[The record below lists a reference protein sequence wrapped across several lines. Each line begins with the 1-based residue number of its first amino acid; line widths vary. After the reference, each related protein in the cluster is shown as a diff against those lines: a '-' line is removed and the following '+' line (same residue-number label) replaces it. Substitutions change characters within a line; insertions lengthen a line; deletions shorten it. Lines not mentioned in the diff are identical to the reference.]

1 MTREHRQASRS
12 EGIPGW
18 LVGRTWFGP
27 AVLGALFVIVLG
39 GMLWIIQARS
49 LSADR
54 SDLLA
59 GAGTACESIHQR
71 LSASRD
77 YLRTLADDMARGAL
91 TKALFHQR
99 LTRYMADHPE
109 LVSVMYVDREGLARW
124 ATPLQG
130 DPKVIGLPL
139 ACPQSKK
146 GFRQAAR
153 TGRYVYSA
161 THISLQGEPAFDV
174 NVPIGRDA
182 DFGGSLVGVYSC
194 ERILRH
200 VLHREII
207 QKHQVSLVDRHGN
220 VILPLPAASPIDRR
234 LATAAPVDPPGHG
247 LSLRLVRYGSG
258 FWGPGTGLLTV
269 LYVGLV
275 VGMSWGM
282 WSLKRQIARRREAE
296 KSLRQARDQ
305 LAQRVRE
312 RTAELEQA
320 NGQLQQEM
328 IERQRAEERARQRQA
343 ELAHVARVSTLGEMA
358 AGLAHEL
365 NQPLGAIASYAE
377 GGIRLIEAG
386 RESPEVMHTAMT
398 EVWSQAQRAGKIIH
412 RLRAFV
418 AEGEL
423 QRKPADLRVLAEE
436 VVDLVAMDIRQEQIA
451 LRVDVAEDLPKVL
464 VEPVQIQQV
473 LLNLLRNAIEALQRN
488 ESDRRELTVTASA
501 GVDGFCRVTVADTGP
516 GCPPEERAR
525 ICDAFYTTK
534 DQGIG
539 MGLSISRSI
548 AEAHGG
554 RLWIEPNRLRG
565 LVVHFTVPV
574 GQGAEDGSDSPS

>member
-1 MTREHRQASRS
+1 MTGEHRQADGSGRAL
-12 EGIPGW
+12 GRF
-18 LVGRTWFGP
+18 VGRTWFGP

-39 GMLWIIQARS
+39 GMLWVIQARS

-59 GAGTACESIHQR
+59 SAGTARESIHQR
-71 LSASRD
+71 LDASRD
-77 YLRTLADDMARGAL
+77 YLRTLAGDMARGML
-91 TKALFHQR
+91 TEALFHRR
-99 LTRYMADHPE
+99 LTRYMSDHPE
-109 LVSVMYVDREGLARW
+109 LVSVLYVDSEGLARW

-139 ACPQSKK
+139 ACPQSQE
-146 GFRQAAR
+146 GFRQAKR
-153 TGRYVYSA
+153 TGRCVYSA

-174 NVPIGRDA
+174 NVPVGVGA
-182 DFGGSLVGVYSC
+182 DFAGTLVGVYSC

-220 VILPLPAASPIDRR
+220 VILPLPAAGPIDRR
-234 LATAAPVDPPGHG
+234 LATVVPVEPPGHG
-247 LSLRLVRYGSG
+247 LSLRLVPYGSG
-258 FWGPGTGLLTV
+258 FWDPGTVLLTL

-282 WSLKRQIARRREAE
+282 WSLKRQIARRRQAE
-296 KSLRQARDQ
+296 GSLRQARDQ
-305 LAQRVRE
+305 LARRVRE

-320 NGQLQQEM
+320 NQQLHQEM
-328 IERQRAEERARQRQA
+328 VERQRAEQRAHHRQE

-358 AGLAHEL
+358 ADLAHEL

-377 GGIRLIEAG
+377 GGIRLIESG
-386 RESPEVMHTAMT
+386 RDDPEAIHTAMT

-418 AEGEL
+418 AKGEP
-423 QRKPADLRVLAEE
+423 QRRPAGLRELTGE
-436 VVDLVAMDIRQEQIA
+436 VVDLVMMDIRQEQIA
-451 LRVDVAEDLPKVL
+451 LRLDVPDDLPKVL
-464 VEPVQIQQV
+464 VDAVQIQQV
-473 LLNLLRNAIEALQRN
+473 LLNLIRNAVEALRRN
-488 ESDRRELTVTASA
+488 ESDERELTVTASA
-501 GVDGFCRVTVADTGP
+501 GSDGFCQVTVGDTGP
-516 GCPPEERAR
+516 GCPPEEIAR

-534 DQGIG
+534 DKGIG

-548 AEAHGG
+548 VEAHEGS
-554 RLWIEPNRLRG
+554 LWVEPNRPRG

-574 GQGAEDGSDSPS
+574 VQAAEDGSGNES